1 MRADIE
7 AAFGAVDDPSA
18 VVSGARSTGWDAAEE
33 FPASACAALDRIGVP
48 RTYVPAR
55 YGGDLGDYA
64 GLLDAVRTIAARDLT
79 VAVAHA
85 KTFLGGACVWVAGRP
100 EQARELAAEIFA
112 GAPVSWAL
120 TEPGHGSDLLAGE
133 FTAAPGPHG
142 FILDGTKWPIN
153 NATRSD
159 LLCVLAR
166 TGAEG
171 GPRAF
176 SLFLVDKRRI
186 GADGFSTLPKV
197 PTHGIRGADISG
209 LTLTGAE
216 VRNDAMVG
224 PEGSGLETVLK
235 TLQLT
240 RIVCVALSLGA
251 ADHALS
257 LAAEFTAGRELYGSR
272 LAELPHVRR
281 SRGRSYARLFA
292 AEAVAFVAAR
302 AIHTLTP
309 ELSVIS
315 AVAKAYV
322 PEQIDMLVG
331 DCGELLG
338 ARAFM
343 AGVFADGRFQKLE
356 RDHRIVGIFD
366 GNTFVN
372 RNALINQ
379 FPILGRAYR
388 AGTADAA
395 AVVAAATVDSAGAEP
410 DFGRLSLAAR
420 SGCSIVQHLPHA
432 VAGLNAPDGARES
445 AAELLA
451 ECDAL
456 HARLTEYRP
465 TGADPAPEAFELARR
480 YESCFAGA
488 AAIALWNANDR
499 TGDPLWEDALWLRA
513 VLRHVLGDLGRSGS
527 DEVFDELPGRV
538 SSAASIVRT
547 ARQEVAV

>member
-7 AAFGAVDDPSA
+7 AAFGPVDDPSA
-18 VVSGARSTGWDAAEE
+18 VVSGRRSTEWDAAEE
-33 FPASACAALDRIGVP
+33 FPAAACAALDRIGLP
-48 RTYVPAR
+48 RMYVPAR
-55 YGGDLGDYA
+55 YGGDLADYA
-64 GLLDAVRTIAARDLT
+64 GLVDAVRTVAARDLT

-133 FTAAPGPHG
+133 FTATAGPRG
-142 FILDGTKWPIN
+142 YVLDGTKWPIN

-186 GADGFSTLPKV
+186 GAAGFSTLPKV

-216 VRNDAMVG
+216 VDTGAMVG

-257 LAAEFTAGRELYGSR
+257 LAAEFTAGRELYGAR
-272 LAELPHVRR
+272 LAELPHVHR
-281 SRGRSYARLFA
+281 SLGRSYARLFA
-292 AEAVAFVAAR
+292 AEAVSFAAAR
-302 AIHTLTP
+302 AIHTLTA

-322 PEQIDMLVG
+322 PEQIDALVA

-372 RNALINQ
+372 CNALINQ
-379 FPILGRAYR
+379 FAILGRAYR

-395 AVVAAATVDSAGAEP
+395 AATVDGELPEP
-410 DFGRLSLAAR
+410 EFGRLSLTAR
-420 SGCSIVQHLPHA
+420 SGCSIVQQLPRA
-432 VAGLNAPDGARES
+432 VASLDAPPEARKL
-445 AAELLA
+445 ADELLS

-456 HARLTEYRP
+456 HARLAEYRP

-488 AAIALWNANDR
+488 AAIARWNAGDR
-499 TGDPLWEDALWLRA
+499 PADPLWQDAWWLRA
-513 VLRHVLGDLGRSGS
+513 VLRHVLDELGRPGAGA
-527 DEVFDELPGRV
+527 VFDELPGRIT
-538 SSAASIVRT
+538 SAPSILCS
-547 ARQEVAV
+547 ARQEVAA